1 MTKDKKIKLII
12 AIIAL
17 FVCIVEIKETYAKYI
32 ESKNGDAQFTVANW
46 KIMINN
52 SDITDGASLSSL
64 INPVYE
70 TNTNISDNVIAP
82 GSQGYFDLDIDATN
96 TQVSFTY
103 DITISPS
110 QESDVTDLIVYAYKI
125 NNGQTI
131 NISDNSQTITNRI
144 NNIDQ
149 VKSFTLR
156 IYFRWQEGQG
166 EQMNNAADTA
176 ASVGR
181 GTGKINVT
189 ATFTQVIN

>member
-1 MTKDKKIKLII
+1 MTKDKKIKLFI

-103 DITISPS
+103 NITISPS

-131 NISDNSQTITNRI
+131 NISNNSQTITNRI

-181 GTGKINVT
+181 GTGKINVN